1 MAKTEYQAAEPM
13 EGNSRE
19 AALKAARPAKASVAR
34 TSPEKQKEAPEEI
47 DVDAM
52 IDELVGNANNALEQY
67 MEMDQEQVDRIVHEM
82 ALAGLDNHMEI
93 ARMAVEE
100 TGRGVFEDK
109 VIKNIFATEYI
120 WNSIKD
126 QRTVG
131 IIERNEQEGY
141 ENVAEPVG
149 VVAGVTPV
157 TNPTSTTMFKA
168 IICAKTRNPIIFAF
182 HPSSQNCSAYAAQ
195 ILLRAAIAAGAPK
208 YCIQW
213 IKSPSIEATNKLMNH
228 PGVSLILATGGSGM
242 VKSAYSAGKPALGVG
257 PGNVPC
263 YVEKTANVKRAA
275 TDLMISKT
283 FDNGMIC
290 ASEQAVIVDQ
300 DISAEFEQFLKDNN
314 CYFLKEDEIKK
325 VADFVIKIDKRQV
338 NPAVVGKPA
347 AWIAQQAGVEVDPG
361 TKILIAKLDDV
372 GYEYP
377 LSMEKLS
384 PVLAYYVVKNSR
396 EGFEIAEK
404 MLRLGGLGHSAV
416 IHSEDP
422 AIIEEYGKKM
432 KVGRVIVNSPSSQ
445 GAIGD
450 IYNTNTPSLTLG
462 CGSYGHNSTTSN
474 VSTVNLINVKKIAQ
488 RRVNMQWFKIP
499 PRIYFEHGCIQ
510 YLEKMPDISR
520 AFIVTDEVMQKLG
533 YVDKLLYY
541 LRKRKEYCHSEI
553 FSDVEPDPSVQTIM
567 RGVQMMNEFKPDV
580 IIALGG
586 GSAIDAAKGMW
597 LFYEHPDT
605 EFEGLR
611 LKFLDIR
618 KRAFKFPRL
627 GEKAKFVAIP
637 TTSGTGSEVTSFS
650 VITDKENG
658 NVKYPLA
665 DYALTPTVAIIDPE
679 FAMSMPKSITA
690 DTGMDVLTHAIEAY
704 VSIMASDYTDG
715 LAIKACELV
724 FENLYDAYTMGATNA
739 GAREAMHNAS
749 CIAGMA
755 FTNAFLGLNHSMAHK
770 LGGQY
775 HIPHGRANAILL
787 PYVIEYNAKL
797 PSKFPVFPKY
807 ERFIADKKYAKI
819 SRYLGFGEKDD
830 AKSVAALVEA
840 VRGLTS
846 KLDMPLSI
854 KDCGISEKEFLSNLD
869 LLSYRAFEDQCTT
882 ANPRYPLV
890 EEIKEIY
897 LKAYYGRK

>member
-1 MAKTEYQAAEPM
+1 MAKTEYQAVEPM
-13 EGNSRE
+13 EGNSV
-19 AALKAARPAKASVAR
+19 AAAKKAEQPKGSVAQVR
-34 TSPEKQKEAPEEI
+34 EMKSAEPVS

-52 IDELVGNANNALEQY
+52 INELVANANKALEQY
-67 MEMDQEQVDRIVHEM
+67 LEMDQEQVDNIVHEM
-82 ALAGLDNHMEI
+82 ALAGLENHMEI
-93 ARMAVEE
+93 ARMAIEE

-109 VIKNIFATEYI
+109 VIKNIFATEYV
-120 WNSIKD
+120 WHSIKD

-131 IIERNEQEGY
+131 IIEKNELEGY

-182 HPSSQNCSAYAAQ
+182 HPSSQNCSAYSAQ
-195 ILLRAAIAAGAPK
+195 ILLRAAIQAGAPK
-208 YCIQW
+208 HCIQW
-213 IKSPSIEATNKLMNH
+213 ITNPSIEATNKLMNH
-228 PGVSLILATGGSGM
+228 PGVSLILATGGSAM

-263 YVEKTANVKRAA
+263 YIEKSANVKRAA

-290 ASEQAVIVDQ
+290 ASEQAVIVDRA
-300 DISAEFEQFLKDNN
+300 ISAEFEQFMQENN

-347 AWIAQQAGVEVDPG
+347 AWIAREAGIEVDEK

-372 GYEYP
+372 GFEYP

-384 PVLAYYVVKNSR
+384 PVLAYYVVKNS
-396 EGFEIAEK
+396 EEAFDVAEK

-416 IHSEDP
+416 IHSDDKKL
-422 AIIEEYGKKM
+422 IEEFGRQM

-488 RRVNMQWFKIP
+488 RRVNMQWFKVP
-499 PRIYFEHGCIQ
+499 PRIYFEHGCIE
-510 YLEKMPDISR
+510 YLEKMPEINR
-520 AFIVTDEVMQKLG
+520 AFIVTDQVMMKLG
-533 YVDKLLYY
+533 YVDKVLYY
-541 LRKRKEYCHSEI
+541 LRKRMEYCHSEI
-553 FSDVEPDPSVQTIM
+553 FADVEPDPSVQTIM
-567 RGVQMMNEFKPDV
+567 RGVNMMKEFKPDV

-605 EFEGLR
+605 DFEGLR

-627 GEKAKFVAIP
+627 GEKAKFVAVP

-665 DYALTPTVAIIDPE
+665 DYALTPTVAIIDPQ
-679 FAMSMPKSITA
+679 FAMSMPKGITA
-690 DTGMDVLTHAIEAY
+690 DTGLDVLTHAIEAY
-704 VSIMASDYTDG
+704 VSVMASDYTDG
-715 LAIKACELV
+715 LAVKACELV
-724 FENLYDAYTMGATNA
+724 FENLADSYSKGADCPR
-739 GAREAMHNAS
+739 AREAMHNAS

-775 HIPHGRANAILL
+775 HIPHGRANAIML
-787 PYVIEYNAKL
+787 PYVIEYNAQK
-797 PSKFPVFPKY
+797 PVKFPIFPKY
-807 ERFIADKKYAKI
+807 ETFVADKKYAKL

-830 AKSVAALVEA
+830 AASVAGLVEA
-840 VRGLTS
+840 VRNLAK
-846 KLDMPLSI
+846 KLDMPQSI
-854 KDCGISEKEFLSNLD
+854 KEYGISEKEFLSNLD
-869 LLSYRAFEDQCTT
+869 LLAYRAFEDQCTT

-890 EEIKEIY
+890 EEIKELY
-897 LKAYYGRK
+897 LRAYYGKK